1 MTTLI
6 NANTQTFLRQTIM
19 KKKSLLSLSLLV
31 LLALVLLNCDK
42 KKDEPAPGGTTP
54 PTTVSTAPA
63 LDNSAAATTPSDIT
77 TETAKVSSTISA
89 NGGAAIT
96 QHGHVWS
103 DTKPEPTT
111 ADAKTE
117 LGKTDG
123 PFPLKFTSDL
133 KSLKANTTYNVR
145 AYATNDKG
153 TTYGTATQVKTTATA
168 VAGEISGTWVERAKF
183 PTIPRWDYRLVSAN
197 NKLYLLGGGSDLDDR
212 NSKRYFD
219 AWEYDP
225 AADKWTEKAK
235 AAITSSAIFFPQV
248 KPLVSATGKIF
259 FPSGV
264 GPTPSDVK
272 ANIHEFDPIANKW
285 TVKGALPTD
294 FDPGGTVS
302 FVINDK
308 AYFLGHSSSKGYLK
322 EVWEY
327 DIPTDKWI
335 KKADFPGDAGGGGF
349 GASYQGKGFAIGMR
363 SSTGSVS
370 TSWLYDP
377 ATDKWATVGQPN
389 VDYFQNIERALGF
402 DTDKIVYYG
411 TAPAKGF
418 MRPQVLTFE
427 PFKKK
432 VPAQTTDI
440 PLPQFCNPDLG
451 MNILHV
457 GQRTFAVIDQMYTA
471 PSKWTACEKETGG
484 KLYELVRK

>member
-1 MTTLI
+1 MKK
-6 NANTQTFLRQTIM
+6 QTFFSR
-19 KKKSLLSLSLLV
+19 SLLL
-31 LLALVLLNCDK
+31 LLALVLLNCGK
-42 KKDEPAPGGTTP
+42 KKDDPDPGPVTPPGTT
-54 PTTVSTAPA
+54 STAPA
-63 LDNSAAATTPSDIT
+63 LDKAASATTPSDIT
-77 TETAKVSSTISA
+77 AETAKVSSTLTG

-103 DTKPEPTT
+103 DTKAEPTT
-111 ADAKTE
+111 TDARTE

-153 TTYGTATQVKTTATA
+153 TSYGAAVQVKTAAAPA

-197 NKLYLLGGGSDLDDR
+197 NKLYLLCGGSNLDDN

-225 AADKWTEKAK
+225 ATDKWTEKAK
-235 AAITSSAIFFPQV
+235 TSFASSAIFFPQV

-264 GPTPSDVK
+264 GPTPFDVK
-272 ANIHEFDPIANKW
+272 ANIHEFDPVANKW

-294 FDPGGTVS
+294 FDPAGTVS

-308 AYFLGHSSSKGYLK
+308 AYFVGHSSSKGFVK
-322 EVWEY
+322 AVWEY
-327 DIPTDKWI
+327 DIPTDKWL
-335 KKADFPGDAGGGGF
+335 KKGDFPGDAGAGGF
-349 GASYQGKGFAIGMR
+349 GASYKGKGLAIGMEAGVAPFTR
-363 SSTGSVS
+363 
-370 TSWLYDP
+370 TSWSYDP
-377 ATDKWATVGQPN
+377 ATDQWTTVGQPN
-389 VDYFQNIERALGF
+389 VDQFQNIERALGF

-418 MRPQVLTFE
+418 IRPQVLNFE
-427 PFKKK
+427 PFKKI

-440 PLPQFCNPDLG
+440 PLPQSCNLDMG
-451 MNILHV
+451 MRILHV

-484 KLYELVRK
+484 KLYELVKK